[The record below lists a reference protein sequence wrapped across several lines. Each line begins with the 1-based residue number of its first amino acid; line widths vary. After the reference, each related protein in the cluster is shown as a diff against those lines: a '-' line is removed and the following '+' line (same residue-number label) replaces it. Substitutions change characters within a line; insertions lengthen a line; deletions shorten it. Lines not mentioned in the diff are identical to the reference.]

1 MGSAGDL
8 GSVIVRPVGGDETQR
23 WAQCMQQHHYLGY
36 AGIAGRALRYV
47 ATLGGQWVALL
58 GWGSAAFKCA
68 PRDRYIGWDAD
79 TRNKRLYLLANNVRF
94 LVLPGG
100 RVENL
105 ASKVLSLN
113 LRRLAGDYRKIHG
126 HPVVLAETFVDLA
139 RFRGSCYQ
147 AANWRY
153 LGLTRGYGKSGGHWR
168 YHGQPKGVYVYP
180 LCRDAREVLTG
191 DLLPADYGAFVREGS
206 MKALREFPIEGLM
219 QQIRQ
224 LRDPRK
230 PRGVRHPLE
239 VVMGIAICAVLCGAR
254 GFRGIADWAAGL
266 RVQDLERFG
275 TRREQ
280 PPSEPT
286 IRRMMQAVDAQE
298 VDTKLGAWILADK
311 SLRDKALAL
320 DGKTLR
326 GTRNGEQ
333 AGLHLLSA
341 VLHKE
346 GIILAQQPVDEKTN
360 EITQVQPLIQKLDL
374 TGAVITAD
382 ALLTQREFA
391 THLVESKGA
400 DYVFT
405 VKGNQPTLLE
415 DLQDME
421 FKKKLPTIPPSTRRT
436 EDSNGEASG

>member
-1 MGSAGDL
+1 
-8 GSVIVRPVGGDETQR
+8 
-23 WAQCMQQHHYLGY
+23 
-36 AGIAGRALRYV
+36 
-47 ATLGGQWVALL
+47 
-58 GWGSAAFKCA
+58 
-68 PRDRYIGWDAD
+68 
-79 TRNKRLYLLANNVRF
+79 
-94 LVLPGG
+94 
-100 RVENL
+100 
-105 ASKVLSLN
+105 
-113 LRRLAGDYRKIHG
+113 
-126 HPVVLAETFVDLA
+126 
-139 RFRGSCYQ
+139 
-147 AANWRY
+147 
-153 LGLTRGYGKSGGHWR
+153 
-168 YHGQPKGVYVYP
+168 
-180 LCRDAREVLTG
+180 
-191 DLLPADYGAFVREGS
+191 
-206 MKALREFPIEGLM
+206 
-219 QQIRQ
+219 
-224 LRDPRK
+224 
-230 PRGVRHPLE
+230 LE

-275 TRREQ
+275 SRREQ

-326 GTRNGEQ
+326 GTRDGEK
-333 AGLHLLSA
+333 AGIHLLSA

-360 EITQVQPLIQKLDL
+360 EITQVQPLIQRLDL
-374 TGAVITAD
+374 SGAVVTAD

-391 THLVESKGA
+391 THLVESKEA